1 MEQTLNGIRVA
12 ILAADGF
19 EESELLKP
27 RQALDAAGAKTEIVS
42 PAQGEVKGWKDK
54 DWGEAIAVDV
64 ALDSANP
71 EEFDAL
77 HLPGG
82 VMNPDQLRMNPKAV
96 SFVRHFFESG
106 KPVSAICH
114 APWTLIEAG
123 AVKGRTI
130 TSWASLKTDLR
141 NAGAEWVDAAVVRDG
156 NLVTSRKPDDIPVFN
171 REMITMFAEGPAEE
185 EEQERRIA

>member
-130 TSWASLKTDLR
+130 TSWPSLKTDLR

>member
-1 MEQTLNGIRVA
+1 VA

-19 EESELLKP
+19 EQSELLKP
-27 RQALDAAGAKTEIVS
+27 RQALDEAGAKTVIVS
-42 PAQGEVKGWKDK
+42 PAEGEVKGWNDK
-54 DWGEAIAVDV
+54 DWGEAVAVDV
-64 ALDSANP
+64 ALESADP

-96 SFVRHFFESG
+96 EFVRHFFENG

-123 AVKGRTI
+123 VVKGRTI
-130 TSWASLKTDLR
+130 TSWPSLKTDLR

-156 NLVTSRKPDDIPVFN
+156 NLVTSRKPDDLPDFN
-171 REMITMFAEGPAEE
+171 REMITMFAEGLVEE
-185 EEQERRIA
+185 EEQERKIA